1 MWIMIVVLMNMMTGE
16 VNIYVP
22 PSPVI
27 YTTKAECMASFT
39 DDPVAWKMYTMR
51 AKCIAPN
58 AKGI

>member
-1 MWIMIVVLMNMMTGE
+1 MMTGE
-16 VNIYVP
+16 VNVYVP